1 MQKPADD
8 SPLHAC
14 NRWKYNEFRM
24 IRSAAESI
32 NPNPPAVFCQARTVL
47 VVEAPGALRLL
58 DASPARQGVV
68 MTRLDMLN
76 ARMLA
81 QIAPDA
87 VIGPLIAG
95 TWDSLDL
102 ATVLE
107 DLGYGGTLFILTRP
121 LPRAE
126 LVLRE
131 LRACCPTLTIAL
143 LETV

>member
-1 MQKPADD
+1 
-8 SPLHAC
+8 
-14 NRWKYNEFRM
+14 M
-24 IRSAAESI
+24 IRSATESI
-32 NPNPPAVFCQARTVL
+32 SPNPPPRPPAVLCHARTVL

-81 QIAPDA
+81 QVAPDA

-95 TWDSLDL
+95 GWDSLDL
-102 ATVLE
+102 ATALE
-107 DLGYGGTLFILTRP
+107 DMGYGGTLFILTRP

-131 LRACCPTLTIAL
+131 LRACCPALTIAL